1 MKILVSSC
9 LLGKNVRYDGKNN
22 LIDHKIFQENQ
33 IFPIC
38 PEVDGGL
45 PTPRPPSE
53 IVKDKIINIHGED
66 VSKFFQNGANLALSL
81 AKKQG
86 IKIAILKSKSPSC
99 GKDKIYDGSFSK
111 KLISGDGLTAK
122 ILKENGIKVFDET
135 ELDKARE
142 YIKNLI

>member
-1 MKILVSSC
+1 VKILVSSC

>member
-122 ILKENGIKVFDET
+122 TLIENGIKVFDET
-135 ELDKARE
+135 ELDEARE

>member
-53 IVKDKIINIHGED
+53 IVKDKVINIHGED

-122 ILKENGIKVFDET
+122 TLKENGIKVFDET
-135 ELDKARE
+135 ELDEARE

>member
-1 MKILVSSC
+1 VKILVSSC

-122 ILKENGIKVFDET
+122 TLIENGIKVFDET
-135 ELDKARE
+135 ELDEARE